1 MRMMMMI
8 LKDQKIQFTITL
20 EMYSI
25 ELSALRNPER
35 DLLTGNVK
43 DILYTRMHAGTMEQI
58 LDVFVFFFFSD
69 AVITNC

>member
-1 MRMMMMI
+1 MMTTI

-43 DILYTRMHAGTMEQI
+43 DILYTRMDAGTMEQI
-58 LDVFVFFFFSD
+58 LDVVVFFLQRCCD
-69 AVITNC
+69 NTNC